1 MIILGDNMIFYNG
14 EIYKTDFKK
23 MDKRKRLLLLKEIC
37 RKIIKANL
45 QEWTQMIDAGLYKTP
60 ECDQLWHETCRYL
73 RVIVSCDRQLKKLSE
88 Q

>member
-1 MIILGDNMIFYNG
+1 MIILGDYMIYYNG
-14 EIYKTDFKK
+14 KIYKTEISE
-23 MDKRKRLLLLKEIC
+23 MDERERLLLLKGIC
-37 RKIIKANL
+37 REIVKANL
-45 QEWTQMIDAGLYKTP
+45 HEWTQMIDAGLYKTP